1 VPRQTILVVD
11 DEETICE
18 IVSRLLQTEG
28 YLCVTAYSGEAALE
42 WLRTN
47 TPWPDLFILDVR
59 LPGMSGPEFLL
70 ETLRMRQGT
79 PVLYVSGYPK
89 HMLEKGQDFSRSVE
103 FLPKPFTTE
112 QLVRSVQRLLSV
124 PSSPPPPDSP
134 DLTQIPRAS

>member
-1 VPRQTILVVD
+1 MARQTILVVD

-18 IVSRLLQTEG
+18 IVSRLLQNEG
-28 YLCVTAYSGEAALE
+28 YLCVTAHSGEAALE
-42 WLRTN
+42 WLRTDAA
-47 TPWPDLFILDVR
+47 WPDLFILDVR

-79 PVLYVSGYPK
+79 PVLYISGYPQ
-89 HMLEKGQDFSRSVE
+89 HMIEKGQDFSTSVD

-124 PSSPPPPDSP
+124 QSSLTPPQSP
-134 DLTQIPRAS
+134 GLTRIPRAS